1 MQSSNP
7 TAARSHLPLTWSRWS
22 RLALIVGVWT
32 TIGLLYA
39 GPILVEIDAEGPG
52 LSAKRILLYQLL
64 YWNLWTFLTPLVLW
78 LGQRYPVERSLWKRN
93 LPLHMLSFIGIMCV
107 HSLAAAYLFRT
118 LQPFGKQRPIS
129 FLMQWKGRLL
139 GNSSFA
145 IIIYGGIL
153 GAGYAVDYY
162 RKYREREIQASQLK
176 AQLIQAQLQ
185 SLRMQLQPH
194 FLFNTLNGIAGLV
207 RNQENK
213 AAVDMISGLS
223 QLLRHALANSER
235 QEVTL
240 REELDFLELYL
251 DIEQM
256 RFSDRLTVEMKI
268 DPDTLEALV
277 PNLILQPLAENAI
290 RHGIARRVSAGTVR
304 ISARIHNGV
313 LQITIEDDGP
323 GLTAAAAPEGSGIGL
338 NNTRDRLDRLYGDEY
353 EFAVR
358 NREPRGVEVTLVIP
372 LRFDE

>member
-1 MQSSNP
+1 MTDRPSV
-7 TAARSHLPLTWSRWS
+7 PLTWSRWS

-32 TIGLLYA
+32 AIGILYA
-39 GPILVEIDAEGPG
+39 GPILVEIGAEGPG
-52 LSAKRILLYQLL
+52 LSAKRILFYQIL
-64 YWNLWTFLTPLVLW
+64 YWNLWTCLTPIVLW
-78 LGQRYPVERSLWKRN
+78 LGKRFPLEHSLWKRN
-93 LPLHMLSFIGIMCV
+93 LPLHLLSFIGIMCV
-107 HSLAAAYLFRT
+107 HSLGAAWLFLKLR
-118 LQPFGKQRPIS
+118 PFGPPERVVP
-129 FLMQWKGRLL
+129 FLTQWKGRLL

-162 RKYREREIQASQLK
+162 RKYRERELQASQLE
-176 AQLIQAQLQ
+176 AQLVQAQLQ

-223 QLLRHALANSER
+223 QLLRHALANSDR

-256 RFSDRLTVEMKI
+256 RFSDRLSVEIKI
-268 DPDTLEALV
+268 DPATLEALV

-290 RHGIARRVSAGTVR
+290 RHGIARRVSSGTVR
-304 ISARIHNGV
+304 ISARIQHGLLEIN
-313 LQITIEDDGP
+313 ITDDGP
-323 GLTAAAAPEGSGIGL
+323 GLKAEADPEGSGIGL
-338 NNTRDRLDRLYGDEY
+338 RNTRDRLERLYGEEY
-353 EFAVR
+353 KFDVR
-358 NREPRGVEVTLVIP
+358 NREPRGVEVTLSIP
-372 LRFDE
+372 LRFATEQPAN